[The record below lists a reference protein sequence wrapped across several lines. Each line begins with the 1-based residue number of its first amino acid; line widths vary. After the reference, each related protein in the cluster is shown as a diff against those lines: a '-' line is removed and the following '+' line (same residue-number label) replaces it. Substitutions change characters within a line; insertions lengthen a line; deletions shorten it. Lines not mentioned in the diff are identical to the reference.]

1 MLTMD
6 REKWI
11 DWMRVAACLMVMV
24 VHSTEPFYLGG
35 EGSRILTEGDAYWS
49 SFFDSFVR
57 ACVPLFVVASSYLQ
71 FPLHYS
77 TGEFLRRRAL
87 RVLVPFLC
95 WSIVYALVWGEP
107 VDNFRSLLLNFNYAA
122 GHLWFVYMLVGI
134 YLLMPMLSPW
144 AERVGKRELQ
154 FYLLLCFATTL
165 IPFVRA
171 LAADGAAPVI
181 YGPAGIPNRAL
192 YPLWGEASWN
202 TYGLFY
208 YLSGFIGYLLLGLY
222 LRRFVGNL
230 SWGKTLAVAL
240 PAWLV
245 GFAICFGGFIVMV
258 MNDAAGQF
266 PIEGPTGL
274 AAAWETTW
282 INDTAGVFL
291 MTIGWILVFRKINA
305 GGWFYRNV
313 LLPISKASYGMYLC
327 HMIALAFFSGWLRE
341 SLGTGVNGQLGIW
354 TTPVQILLTALLT
367 FATVALFCVAVQRIP
382 KLGKWVVG

>member
-1 MLTMD
+1 MIKVKLLEYTPNP
-6 REKWI
+6 E
-11 DWMRVAACLMVMV
+11 
-24 VHSTEPFYLGG
+24 H
-35 EGSRILTEGDAYWS
+35 
-49 SFFDSFVR
+49 
-57 ACVPLFVVASSYLQ
+57 VVAMAARLCYSSAGAEELAEKISDEKAKEMVRKMVT
-71 FPLHYS
+71 LGHGS
-77 TGEFLRRRAL
+77 TIEHVTFTFGIE
-87 RVLVPFLC
+87 
-95 WSIVYALVWGEP
+95 G
-107 VDNFRSLLLNFNYAA
+107 
-122 GHLWFVYMLVGI
+122 VGI

-181 YGPAGIPNRAL
+181 YGPTGIPNRAL

-245 GFAICFGGFIVMV
+245 GFAICFSGFIVMV

-341 SLGTGVNGQLGIW
+341 SLGTGVDGQLGIW